1 MATLMQINE
10 RLREGKRDFE
20 HLYRAIIANG
30 SKIAAEY
37 MEDGAIQYITY
48 TEYGKRVRTL
58 RLPYP
63 GSAGEREGRAPLWA
77 CDGIPIPTIPLW
89 SGPFSWPAISRSL
102 STTAPRAVAWPTSC
116 ASQARWLSLRPTP
129 FPCRAEY

>member
-48 TEYGKRVRTL
+48 TEYGKRVRTCASH
-58 RLPYP
+58 YP
-63 GSAGEREGRAPLWA
+63 GSAGKGKAGLLCGPAMGYQSQLSHFGLGHSHGRL
-77 CDGIPIPTIPLW
+77 
-89 SGPFSWPAISRSL
+89 
-102 STTAPRAVAWPTSC
+102 
-116 ASQARWLSLRPTP
+116 
-129 FPCRAEY
+129 

>member
-48 TEYGKRVRTL
+48 TEYGKRVRTCASHIQALLGKGRQGSFVGL
-58 RLPYP
+58 R
-63 GSAGEREGRAPLWA
+63 W
-77 CDGIPIPTIPLW
+77 DTIPTIPLW

-102 STTAPRAVAWPTSC
+102 STTAPR
-116 ASQARWLSLRPTP
+116 R
-129 FPCRAEY
+129 